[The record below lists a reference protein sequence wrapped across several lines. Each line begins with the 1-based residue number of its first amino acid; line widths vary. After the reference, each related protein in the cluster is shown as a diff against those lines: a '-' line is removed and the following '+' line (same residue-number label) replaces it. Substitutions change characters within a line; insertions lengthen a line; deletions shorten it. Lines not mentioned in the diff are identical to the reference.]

1 MFFAFRHL
9 LWSIL
14 PSAVVVPEIE
24 ESAAQLL
31 LQIMTFTSQCRISG
45 FQAPQ
50 NLEKGK
56 EKLELREG
64 KGKDGIVDGEILWN
78 QGKKEEMSFE

>member
-1 MFFAFRHL
+1 
-9 LWSIL
+9 

-45 FQAPQ
+45 FRAPQ

-64 KGKDGIVDGEILWN
+64 
-78 QGKKEEMSFE
+78 

>member
-9 LWSIL
+9 FWSIL

-31 LQIMTFTSQCRISG
+31 LQIMTFTSQYRISG
-45 FQAPQ
+45 FRAPQ
-50 NLEKGK
+50 NVEKGK

-64 KGKDGIVDGEILWN
+64 KGKDGIVEGEILWN